1 MNKTDLTEAIRTK
14 TAELEAAQEAGRPQE
29 EIAALYKELKE
40 LQYQKVQADLEQ
52 AGNPE

>member
-1 MNKTDLTEAIRTK
+1 MKQTELMEAIRTK

-52 AGNPE
+52 PDKPE

>member
-1 MNKTDLTEAIRTK
+1 MKQTDLTEAIRAK

-40 LQYQKVQADLEQ
+40 LQYLKVQADLELSHQ
-52 AGNPE
+52 PE